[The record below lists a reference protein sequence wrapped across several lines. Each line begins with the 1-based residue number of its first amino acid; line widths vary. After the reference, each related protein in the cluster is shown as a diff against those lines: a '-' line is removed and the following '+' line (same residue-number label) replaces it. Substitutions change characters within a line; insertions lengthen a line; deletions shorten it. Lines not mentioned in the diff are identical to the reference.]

1 MIDVFQ
7 TLQEAWSY
15 DFIRKALLVG
25 VLIALCCSFLG
36 VFLVLKKFSMIGDGL
51 AHVSF
56 ATVAIALLLS
66 AAPLPVS
73 IPLVILASLA
83 ILKLAETA
91 ELHGDAAI
99 GLVSSFAVAAGVVI
113 ASLAN
118 GFNVDLMSYLFGSI
132 LVIRDADIVLSV
144 ILALLVIV
152 AVIAF
157 FNPLF
162 AASYDEEFA
171 QVSGIRVKRG
181 NQLIVVLTAI
191 TVALGIRVVGTMLI
205 SSLIIF
211 PTVTALQLSRSF
223 KGTIALSSLVS
234 VSCVLVGIF
243 LSFLFD
249 LPTGGTI
256 VMLNAVCFGLF
267 FSARRIAVR
276 A

>member
-1 MIDVFQ
+1 MIELLE
-7 TLQEAWSY
+7 TLQMAWSY
-15 DFIRKALLVG
+15 EFIRKALLVG
-25 VLIALCCSFLG
+25 VLIAICCSFLG
-36 VFLVLKKFSMIGDGL
+36 VFLVLKKYSMIGDGL

-56 ATVAIALLLS
+56 ATVAIALLLNAS
-66 AAPLPVS
+66 PLPVS

-83 ILKLAETA
+83 ILKLADSA

-132 LVIRDADIVLSV
+132 LVIRDADVTLSV

-152 AVIAF
+152 AVLAF

-181 NQLIVVLTAI
+181 NQLIAILTAI
-191 TVALGIRVVGTMLI
+191 TIALGIRVVGTMLI

-223 KGTIALSSLVS
+223 KGTIALSTLVS

-256 VMLNAVCFGLF
+256 VMLNALCFGIF
-267 FSARRIAVR
+267 FGIRRVA
-276 A
+276 AAA